1 MVLFDFGST
10 MNALSDLNGED
21 WFYWA
26 LISISNPFTW
36 GLTSITKGS
45 LKKRGVEFGTNGE
58 VVVLSGIIGFV
69 VLPLF
74 LFHLVTA
81 FNVTF
86 PVCDTVWESDG
97 AAQEVCE

>member
-10 MNALSDLNGED
+10 MNALSDLNGGD
-21 WFYWA
+21 LFYWA
-26 LISISNPFTW
+26 IISLSNPFTW
-36 GLTSITKGS
+36 GLASITKVF

-58 VVVLSGIIGFV
+58 VIVVSGIIGFV
-69 VLPLF
+69 VLPLL

-86 PVCDTVWESDG
+86 PVCNTVWESG
-97 AAQEVCE
+97 GAQEVCE